1 MFYIVPRNYADLKF
15 RFWFNMYCKTLTY
28 FMRPA
33 VIGVLKQLHLFG
45 CLILITACQPA
56 TATPE
61 PFFPTSTPQASP
73 TPIPAT
79 VTPEPTSTPAPS
91 PTPFPRLFTNEFDSS
106 LEGWVILQAGKEA
119 VPNIKNE
126 NSTLILQMDSV
137 YTWLYALY
145 GAEDYSNVRV
155 DTQFTN
161 RALTPSSAGL
171 ICRYSEEEGWFEYNV
186 SSDGKY
192 NVLYGRWLSV
202 GIPEYLPIVDGT
214 LREIQ
219 PSGAAQKIG
228 LACLDSTL
236 FLYINDTLFRQVDVA
251 RYELITGK
259 VGIAAASYENAP
271 IVIGFDH
278 VTVSE
283 P

>member
-1 MFYIVPRNYADLKF
+1 MKKLLLI
-15 RFWFNMYCKTLTY
+15 
-28 FMRPA
+28 
-33 VIGVLKQLHLFG
+33 IG
-45 CLILITACQPA
+45 CLIFITACQPA

-61 PFFPTSTPQASP
+61 LFFPTSTPPASA

-79 VTPEPTSTPAPS
+79 FTPEPTLTASPS

-106 LEGWVILQAGKEA
+106 LDGWVILQAGNEA
-119 VPNIKNE
+119 VPHIKSE
-126 NSTLILQMDSV
+126 NSNLILQMDSA

-145 GAEDYSNVRV
+145 GAQDYSNVRV

-171 ICRYSEEEGWFEYNV
+171 ICRYSEANGWFEYNV
-186 SSDGKY
+186 STDGKY

-202 GIPEYLPIVDGT
+202 GIPEYLPIVDGFSRDI
-214 LREIQ
+214 L
-219 PSGAAQKIG
+219 PSGTTQKIG
-228 LACLDSTL
+228 LECLDTTL
-236 FLYINDTLFRQVDVA
+236 FLYLDDTLLRQVDVS
-251 RYELITGK
+251 RYELTDGK
-259 VGIAAASYENAP
+259 VGVSASSYENVP
-271 IVIGFDH
+271 IMVGLDW